1 MVSAPTPGLPYLGLQ
16 LHLSCGPHV
25 APEKP
30 DLVSAGPLS
39 IHGSLW
45 DPEAR
50 DLSQADALG
59 SRVVADGVSL
69 GRPGLWSEL
78 GPLAACKSVSD
89 CTPLAPLGQDTVMG
103 ADTHVEQSGSVLGV
117 LGAQGEE
124 SSELGG
130 SAQVLV
136 SPGPITD
143 SFLSRVTS
151 LPSLSLCFLVQSSDG
166 AGKPGASHR

>member
-1 MVSAPTPGLPYLGLQ
+1 MVLVPTPGLSYLSLQ

-30 DLVSAGPLS
+30 DLVSARPLS

-50 DLSQADALG
+50 DLSQADAFG
-59 SRVVADGVSL
+59 SHVVADGVSL
-69 GRPGLWSEL
+69 GRPALWSEL

-103 ADTHVEQSGSVLGV
+103 ADTHMEQSGSVLGV
-117 LGAQGEE
+117 PVLRERRAPSWEAAPTFWYPLG
-124 SSELGG
+124 
-130 SAQVLV
+130 
-136 SPGPITD
+136 
-143 SFLSRVTS
+143 
-151 LPSLSLCFLVQSSDG
+151 PSLIPSCPESPPFLL
-166 AGKPGASHR
+166 